1 MRLWL
6 CLLLLLLLPLFC
18 REYIYILYVPV
29 RFVAFVFLVRVVL
42 LVVAAA
48 AVDKRPLV
56 FHLLFL
62 PSLYE

>member
-1 MRLWL
+1 MN
-6 CLLLLLLLPLFC
+6 
-18 REYIYILYVPV
+18 IYILYVPV

-42 LVVAAA
+42 VVVAAA

-62 PSLYE
+62 SSLYE